1 MQQKKNRRPGR
12 TARRLRGIEE
22 RLDIII
28 CGINRI
34 NARLLNVERQQR
46 EEFTDAT
53 IGRLHAAAVR
63 MREAAGMELQAT
75 IGRYGKDSI

>member
-1 MQQKKNRRPGR
+1 MQQKKNRRPSR

-28 CGINRI
+28 CGINHI

-46 EEFTDAT
+46 EQFTDAT
-53 IGRLHAAAVR
+53 INNLHASALRMKEVADKERQAVK
-63 MREAAGMELQAT
+63 E
-75 IGRYGKDSI
+75 RYGKI